1 MGPHGPPHVARG
13 PGVAAQAIL
22 KKSIFWIFHLGPLDP
37 YKPPFNPINRPW
49 DLSRSIELEKIFMI
63 ELSRASQRLSD
74 ARSCQN
80 NAKIIYFGSG
90 VAWSGSGLA
99 LFDPWISS
107 MDIIHGYYPWIISV
121 DIIRGY
127 YTWKLSMDINHG

>member
-1 MGPHGPPHVARG
+1 M
-13 PGVAAQAIL
+13 
-22 KKSIFWIFHLGPLDP
+22 DP

-74 ARSCQN
+74 AQSCQN
-80 NAKIIYFGSG
+80 YAKMQYFGSG

-107 MDIIHGYYPWIISV
+107 MDIIHGYHPWISSMDIILGYYPWI
-121 DIIRGY
+121 
-127 YTWKLSMDINHG
+127 LSMDPGRYMSLYVGICRYIRYMSLYVAISRYVSLYVLA